1 MSRDILTFSGCRSVR
16 LALLVAST
24 FPVAA
29 AVANTAVWTGES
41 NGSDNFSDSANWQ
54 NGSAPDGNP
63 SAFSVVQF
71 GGSNRLNPQ
80 NNYGAYTQF
89 GQVLFNSGAGSFT
102 LSGAAIKLYTNTTTK
117 IENNSG
123 ATQVIDLNTD
133 GNSIGFNTSG
143 ELDPTQG
150 DLIVNHT
157 VYFDGGGQL
166 NVYGN
171 NGHTL
176 TLNGALNNGSATTS
190 LVIRDN
196 SNVKLTA
203 SNFYS
208 GGTNI
213 NGGRLYA
220 LNTSGSATGSNS
232 VTIGSGGMLT
242 GTGSVSGAVSVSGK
256 ISAGSTTGSSDTIGT
271 LATGSQTWNG
281 GGAYVFKLLSTA
293 GSTNTGTGA
302 GTQTG
307 NAGINWDKLKMSGLT
322 IAATSGS
329 KFTIIITPLAQA
341 MSFTTGAKFEIAN
354 VTSGSAPSDLS
365 TMFVL
370 DASRLGLPDSSF
382 SLTTGAGGAGE
393 SGYDLFLSYG
403 GGNAQSAPEPASVVL
418 SGMAGGALLTR
429 RRRR

>member
-16 LALLVAST
+16 LALIVASA

-29 AVANTAVWTGES
+29 AVANTAVWTGGS
-41 NGSDNFSDSANWQ
+41 NTSDNFNDSANWE
-54 NGSAPDGNP
+54 NGSAPDGSP

-71 GGSNRLNPQ
+71 SGSTRLNPQ

-89 GQVLFNSGAGSFT
+89 GQVLFSSGAGPFT

-117 IENNSG
+117 IENNSI
-123 ATQVIDLNTD
+123 ATQVIDLNSD

-150 DLIVNHT
+150 DLTVNHT

-208 GGTNI
+208 GGTAI

-220 LNTSGSATGSNS
+220 LNSTGSATGSNS
-232 VTIGSGGMLT
+232 VTIGGGGMLT

-256 ISAGSTTGSSDTIGT
+256 ISAGSNSGGSDTIGT
-271 LATGSQTWNG
+271 LATGDQTWNG
-281 GGAYVFKLLSTA
+281 GGAYLFKLQNTA
-293 GSTNTGTGA
+293 GSTNS

-329 KFTIIITPLAQA
+329 KFTIIITPLAQG

-393 SGYDLFLSYG
+393 SGYDVFLSYG
-403 GGNAQSAPEPASVVL
+403 GGNAQSAPEPASVML
-418 SGMAGGALLTR
+418 SGMAGGVLLTR